1 MEDVEEVM
9 MQKERVQLPIIKMDL
24 FGTMQKEQVFLIEP
38 TENLQITIKPI
49 CLFWKIISVPII
61 QVGMK
66 L

>member
-1 MEDVEEVM
+1 MEDVEEITT
-9 MQKERVQLPIIKMDL
+9 QRERVLLPIIKMDL

-61 QVGMK
+61 PVGMK